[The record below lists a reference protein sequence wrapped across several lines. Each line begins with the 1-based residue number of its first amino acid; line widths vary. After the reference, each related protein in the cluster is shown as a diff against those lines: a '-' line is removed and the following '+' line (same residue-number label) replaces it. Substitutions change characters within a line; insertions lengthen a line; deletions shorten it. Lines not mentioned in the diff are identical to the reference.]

1 MRRFQL
7 QPPGIL
13 HRTPSKDDYYG
24 ATDGTAFSEKA
35 LAAFADAFLAGE
47 LEPHVKPDP
56 PESDYPSEPSE
67 EDKGYGDVDDEEG
80 GGYGGSEGDEDK
92 EEM

>member
-1 MRRFQL
+1 M

-24 ATDGTAFSEKA
+24 FADGPAFSEKA
-35 LAAFADAFLAGE
+35 LAAFADAFLSGE
-47 LEPHVKPDP
+47 LKPHVKPDP

-67 EDKGYGDVDDEEG
+67 DDAGYGDDDEGGEG
-80 GGYGGSEGDEDK
+80 YGDEDK

>member
-1 MRRFQL
+1 MRRFYL

-67 EDKGYGDVDDEEG
+67 EDAGYGDDEEG
-80 GGYGGSEGDEDK
+80 GEGYGGSEGDEDK